1 VRVASGRSSV
11 WSTSLAI
18 LGAEYD
24 ISAIKSVASW
34 MAAGNLMIAQAMWFS
49 LRLSDTRGLM
59 LGACGLMVSMELH
72 AIRME
77 IPSDGNI
84 IIGHSHFI
92 KTVEDIYEAIVNTVP
107 QMKFGIAFNE
117 ASGACLT
124 RVDGND
130 DELQAI
136 ATKNA
141 SAVGAG
147 HLFGVAL
154 RGGFPINVKNRI
166 LETPEVCTIF
176 CATANPVEVIVAQTE
191 QGRGVLGVIDGSSPK
206 GVETAADAE
215 WRHGFLRKIGYK
227 K

>member
-1 VRVASGRSSV
+1 
-11 WSTSLAI
+11 
-18 LGAEYD
+18 
-24 ISAIKSVASW
+24 
-34 MAAGNLMIAQAMWFS
+34 
-49 LRLSDTRGLM
+49 
-59 LGACGLMVSMELH
+59 MVGMELH
-72 AIRME
+72 AIRIE
-77 IPSDGNI
+77 IPTDGNVI
-84 IIGHSHFI
+84 VGQSHFI

-124 RVDGND
+124 RADGND
-130 DELQAI
+130 DELKAL
-136 ATKNA
+136 AVKNA

-147 HLFGVAL
+147 HLFVVAL

-215 WRHGFLRKIGYK
+215 WRHGLLRKIGYK